1 MDVEKQTADRTD
13 ALLRLLSAE
22 GIGHAIARRLI
33 NGLGS
38 PEAVLGASSARI
50 ASSCGLRH
58 EAATLVARAIEHSD
72 PTHEQQQLDALQGRF
87 LLWSEPGYPEPLC
100 RIPDPPPVLR
110 IVGGSLAQQEL
121 AVAIVGTRRCTT
133 YGRRQAA
140 RFASVLAS
148 AGITIVSGGA
158 RGIDGEAHRAAL
170 RCGGK
175 TIVVL
180 GSGLGCLYPAE
191 HEPLF
196 KDVVTAGGTLVSEF
210 PVNQPPRPGQFP
222 RRNRIVAGLC
232 IGVLVVEA
240 PCRSGAMIT
249 ARLAVEE
256 QGRDA
261 WAVPGSVDHRTSAG
275 CHAAIAQGWAA
286 LVDSPEALLQFMHDG
301 GWFRSSGRS
310 PVAPA

>member
-1 MDVEKQTADRTD
+1 MSFASSVGGMDVKKQTSDQSES
-13 ALLRLLSAE
+13 LLRLLSAQ
-22 GIGHAIARRLI
+22 GIGHAIAGRLI
-33 NGLGS
+33 HSLGS
-38 PEAVLGASSARI
+38 PEAVLDASSARI
-50 ASSCGLRH
+50 ASSCGLRE
-58 EAATLVARAIEHSD
+58 EAATLIAKAIEHSD
-72 PTHEQQQLDALQGRF
+72 PTHEQQQLAVLQGRY
-87 LLWSEPGYPEPLC
+87 LLWSEPDYPEPLC

-110 IVGGSLAQQEL
+110 IRGRSLSQL
-121 AVAIVGTRRCTT
+121 KLSLAIVGTRRCTT

-158 RGIDGEAHRAAL
+158 RGIDAEAHRAAL
-170 RCGGK
+170 RVGGR

-180 GSGLGCLYPAE
+180 GSGLGCPYPAE
-191 HEPLF
+191 HERLF
-196 KDVVTAGGTLVSEF
+196 DDVVAAGGTLVSEF

-286 LVDSPEALLQFMHDG
+286 LADSPEAVLQSLDDA
-301 GWFRSSGRS
+301 GWLS
-310 PVAPA
+310 